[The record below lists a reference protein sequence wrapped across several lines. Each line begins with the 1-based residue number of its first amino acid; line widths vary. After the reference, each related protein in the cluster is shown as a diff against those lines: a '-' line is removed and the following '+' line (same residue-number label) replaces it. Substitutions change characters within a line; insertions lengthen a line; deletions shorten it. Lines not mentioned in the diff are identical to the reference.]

1 MRLPDE
7 SDETFGITEWFRP
20 FEYQRVDSCLT
31 QLQSL
36 GAARLRTH
44 LSWAD
49 FHVEGGKE
57 WYDWLIPK
65 LAGRVDL
72 LPCIHYT
79 PPSLSRT
86 GTTAG
91 PPKRLRDL
99 ADFVDLIIDRYGRH
113 FSHLELWNE
122 PNNLL
127 DWDWRVDPNWLLF
140 CEMVGAAA
148 HWAEQCGKRAVLG
161 GPCPFDLN
169 WLELMGR
176 QGVLGQV
183 SAVGIHGFPGTW
195 DSENGV
201 WTGWTEQIMQLRA
214 LLARYRPDAE
224 IWITEAGYSTWR
236 HDGLEQVRR
245 FLEAVDAPADR
256 LYWYS
261 LCDLPPDAEI
271 QEGRQ
276 FDIRHYHAGLLDLR
290 GRDKLLAQLLRKGG
304 IAAARNKMQRTNA
317 EAAPR
322 SGGRKG
328 RRPVLI
334 TGGAGFIG
342 SNIADDLL
350 AGGRD
355 VIIFDNLSR
364 PGVASNV
371 EWLQARHG
379 RRAIARTADLRD
391 SDALG
396 EAVSAAGAVVHLAAQ
411 VAVTESLHS
420 PLEDFAINAAGTL
433 QLLEALRRKDEPV
446 PLVFASTNKVYGCLR
461 DLALSRRDT
470 RYWPVD
476 PGVAAEGIDE
486 SWPLQFATPYGCSKG
501 AADQYVLD
509 YAASF
514 GLPAMVLR
522 MSCIYGRRQFGTE
535 DQGWVAH
542 FLIKALRGE
551 PITLFGDG
559 LQVRDVLHVS
569 DAVRAYR
576 LLLDNA
582 ERLAGQAFN
591 LGGGPGN
598 AVSLLAMLHE
608 IERVLRRPV
617 ARHHAPARSG
627 DQRYFV
633 ANTRRLEAATGWRPA
648 TAWQDGLRQLHDWLQ
663 QQAVA
668 RSDLPRAVTGWSV
681 PA

>member
-342 SNIADDLL
+342 SNIADDLD
-350 AGGRD
+350 RK
-355 VIIFDNLSR
+355 S
-364 PGVASNV
+364 
-371 EWLQARHG
+371 
-379 RRAIARTADLRD
+379 
-391 SDALG
+391 
-396 EAVSAAGAVVHLAAQ
+396 VV
-411 VAVTESLHS
+411 
-420 PLEDFAINAAGTL
+420 
-433 QLLEALRRKDEPV
+433 
-446 PLVFASTNKVYGCLR
+446 
-461 DLALSRRDT
+461 
-470 RYWPVD
+470 
-476 PGVAAEGIDE
+476 
-486 SWPLQFATPYGCSKG
+486 
-501 AADQYVLD
+501 
-509 YAASF
+509 
-514 GLPAMVLR
+514 
-522 MSCIYGRRQFGTE
+522 
-535 DQGWVAH
+535 
-542 FLIKALRGE
+542 
-551 PITLFGDG
+551 
-559 LQVRDVLHVS
+559 
-569 DAVRAYR
+569 
-576 LLLDNA
+576 
-582 ERLAGQAFN
+582 
-591 LGGGPGN
+591 
-598 AVSLLAMLHE
+598 
-608 IERVLRRPV
+608 
-617 ARHHAPARSG
+617 
-627 DQRYFV
+627 
-633 ANTRRLEAATGWRPA
+633 
-648 TAWQDGLRQLHDWLQ
+648 
-663 QQAVA
+663 
-668 RSDLPRAVTGWSV
+668 
-681 PA
+681 